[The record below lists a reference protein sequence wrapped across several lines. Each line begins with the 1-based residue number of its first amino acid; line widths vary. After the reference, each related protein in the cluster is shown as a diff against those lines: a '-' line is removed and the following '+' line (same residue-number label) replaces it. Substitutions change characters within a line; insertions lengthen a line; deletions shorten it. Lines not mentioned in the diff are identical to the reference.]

1 MADGKKIVILYIV
14 YYLLHRKYYY
24 VRIVTSLD
32 DSGCCSTLRE
42 EVHPAQHNGSKVC
55 FFFPSFCRVMHA
67 CSLTID
73 IMVVKKRK
81 CVFVRTEKY
90 KHNNYNVHLDLSLIH
105 I

>member
-42 EVHPAQHNGSKVC
+42 EVHPAQHSTTAARFVFSSLLSVVLC
-55 FFFPSFCRVMHA
+55 MH
-67 CSLTID
+67 
-73 IMVVKKRK
+73 V
-81 CVFVRTEKY
+81 
-90 KHNNYNVHLDLSLIH
+90 LSR
-105 I
+105 